1 MAAGSN
7 GLETG
12 MDIGQIIRCHQQ
24 GDLAQAEAGY
34 RGLLAAMPG
43 HLQAIQMLSLLLM
56 QTQRPAEA
64 SDHFRKVVEAQ
75 PESPDQWA
83 NFASLLR
90 SAGRP
95 DAADHACRR
104 ALALAPAHGAGA
116 YNLANLM
123 AAPPPSGTGS
133 PLEAA
138 VWYQRI
144 LAVTPDHKQARNN
157 LEVLRRKEAAR
168 LEIAARRAVAFDP
181 RSVRAHDALARS
193 LMRRSGL
200 LDWSP
205 GKAVPVD
212 LDMAVRAFDHLR
224 RAQAVHPDEPDSFRL
239 WLALALDL
247 FQLGALDDR
256 RLAWVAGTAWRCL
269 RSDPKDVSAASLVG
283 YHVYRR
289 GRLSLASRLQMR
301 FAAQFTPAELETA
314 GEFGYWSMLRADD
327 AFFERLPSLDSVITR
342 LPEMTI
348 AADVPDGSGPVIM
361 MSGDE
366 LYVRRFGPD
375 LLRSIGECSP
385 GAAVVLNVV
394 APSQSLL
401 GMLGE
406 WRQLYPLSIGL
417 STEQPDLTAWPP
429 AQRSTYYACARFIR
443 VQQWHRRLGRPVIV
457 VDLDATTRSDLRLLA
472 GEMAGYHLGV
482 MHDRRRRGPFREIPV
497 GFVYYNNAPLA
508 GRYLEML
515 AAYIGHFLL
524 DTRPC
529 WMLDQTAHLA
539 VLDWF
544 SRHEPDL
551 RVRRYDFQ
559 TFPHCAF
566 VGVK

>member
-1 MAAGSN
+1 
-7 GLETG
+7 
-12 MDIGQIIRCHQQ
+12 MDIGQIIRSHQQ
-24 GDLAQAEAGY
+24 GDLAGAEAGY
-34 RGLLAAMPG
+34 RAFLAAMPG

-56 QTQRPAEA
+56 QTRRSAEA
-64 SDHFRKVVEAQ
+64 ADHFRLVVEAQ
-75 PESPDQWA
+75 PENPDQWA

-95 DAADHACRR
+95 EAAGHAGRR
-104 ALALAPAHGAGA
+104 ALVLAPDHGAGA

-123 AAPPPSGTGS
+123 AAPPPAGTGS

-144 LAVTPDHKQARNN
+144 LAVTPDHKQAQNN
-157 LEVLRRKEAAR
+157 LEVLRKKEAGRLEVAAR
-168 LEIAARRAVAFDP
+168 LAIVRDP
-181 RSVRAHDALARS
+181 QSVRAHDALAR
-193 LMRRSGL
+193 LLQHRSGL

-224 RAQAVHPDEPDSFRL
+224 LAQIVHPDEPGSLRL

-256 RLAWVAGTAWRCL
+256 RLGWVAGAAWRRL
-269 RSDPKDVSAASLVG
+269 RSDPKDVLAASLVG

-289 GRLSLASRLQMR
+289 GRLSLVSRLQMR
-301 FAAQFTPAELETA
+301 FAARFTPAELEST
-314 GEFGYWSMLRADD
+314 GELGYWSMLRADD
-327 AFFERLPSLDSVITR
+327 AFFERLPSLDSVMAR
-342 LPEMTI
+342 LPDMTI
-348 AADVPDGSGPVIM
+348 VADLPEGRGPVIM
-361 MSGDE
+361 VSGDE
-366 LYVRRFGPD
+366 LYMRRFGPD
-375 LLRSIGECSP
+375 LLRSIGESSP
-385 GAAVVLNVV
+385 GASVVLNVV
-394 APSQSLL
+394 SPSPALL

-406 WRQLYPLSIGL
+406 WRRLYPLSIGL
-417 STEQPDLTAWPP
+417 STEQPDFTAWSPS
-429 AQRSTYYACARFIR
+429 QRVTYYACARFIR
-443 VQQWHRRLGRPVIV
+443 VQQWHRHLGRPVILI
-457 VDLDATTRSDLRLLA
+457 DLDATTRSDLLQLA
-472 GEMAGYHLGV
+472 GEMAGYDLGV
-482 MHDRRRRGPFREIPV
+482 LHDRRRRGPFREIV
-497 GFVYYNNAPLA
+497 VCFLYYNDTPLT

-515 AAYIGHFLL
+515 AAYIGCFLL
-524 DTRPC
+524 DGRPS

-551 RVRRYDFQ
+551 SVRRYDFQ

-566 VGVK
+566 VGEK